1 MEGGTTLA
9 TILTMVGDLTGGL
22 NTMFTALSTHWFVF
36 LPMGMTV
43 FGFLFGA
50 FKSLLFF
57 RKRKRR

>member
-22 NTMFTALSTHWFVF
+22 GSMFTSLSTNWFVF
-36 LPMGMTV
+36 LPMAMMV

-57 RKRKRR
+57 RKRRRR